1 MSCILRVYGYFD
13 VTAFLA
19 ETAFA
24 SHWVWREGDL
34 LGRPPRPVGDSGFLL
49 ATSQAEFDQP
59 GQQIEDTILFLET
72 HHASLLALHQRLTAT
87 DPTLNHSDMELDFG
101 IEDRVGMLDEK
112 GREIVHQSDHFPAA
126 LIRLAGEVG
135 LSLSVSRYPRTLP
148 EDEDL

>member
-1 MSCILRVYGYFD
+1 MSCILRVYGHFD

-19 ETAFA
+19 GTAFA
-24 SHWVWREGDL
+24 PHWVWRAGDL

-72 HHASLLALHQRLTAT
+72 HNASLLAMHQRLTAT

-101 IEDRVGMLDEK
+101 IEDRVGTPDEQ
-112 GREIVHQSDHFPAA
+112 GREIVLQGDYFPSQ
-126 LIRLAGEVG
+126 LIRLAGQLG
-135 LSLSVSRYPRTLP
+135 LSLTVSRYPRTLP
-148 EDEDL
+148 EDTES